1 MFNTIRWSVW
11 GQQIWALVGAVAA
24 LTTMAI
30 LLGKFN
36 NRPVFNQMGVT
47 LNAIISVLSVAVK
60 AAVAFVLSE
69 CMAQWKWILYAR
81 EDRLMIDFDR
91 LDGAARGPLG
101 SLRVLSRTKGA
112 SIAQFGAILT
122 IVALALDPFAQQL
135 LRLREAIVYDKS
147 NNDTSALISRA
158 AEYSLGVAHTEKTH
172 FTNLT
177 WDWERNASITTAEF
191 DFWNITTSIP
201 PSMEGAIMSGFYK
214 SPEELQRETLFRCSS
229 GNCTFEPFVTLG
241 VCHRCTDLSANL
253 TRMPGNYD
261 ELLNTIK
268 PYHTANTPG
277 IIVNGSTMYATGFSL
292 PNGHYIANTE
302 GCQPYHRQKCNSESY
317 TTTSFGTGNP
327 NNTVTMTDID
337 TLLWSMS
344 IIYADIKALN
354 ASGALKDLDPWSE
367 EPQPPEVTWPNV
379 SLKALEC
386 GLYYCAKRITSNVEN
401 GRLEET
407 VAEIA
412 NTKRSEFSWDLPKNI
427 YMNINDK
434 YDRIPPEYRAPPDE
448 LRSLEFH
455 KLWSVVTKNPLEIVK
470 ASKEDDWQMQSSR
483 NQVTI
488 QSESVKSI
496 SAYIQTLFRWEP
508 WFNDTKVRAQLSRL
522 EGMENAVGFNGASF
536 GPVTS
541 LYAAAQPPALNRLV
555 SLSRSDFAGV
565 SAVFESMAMSMTNEI
580 RRTHEDADVA
590 RNGMNTMTY
599 EGLVGSTVVLYEVK
613 WQWIALHVTVLTLA
627 CTLMLMTII
636 NTRSNVDV
644 PLWKSSSLA
653 ALRRGNDIGGLLK
666 DSGKS
671 VADME
676 DAARKMYMSGRRID
690 VEETKYQGKQ
700 YSNLVESE
708 RAWQI
713 DLSEGLAETS
723 TTDTVEERFE
733 PPSPASFHDQ
743 GLEMAPKTYSH
754 TF

>member
-1 MFNTIRWSVW
+1 MFTTLRWSVW
-11 GQQIWALVGAVAA
+11 GQQIWALAGAVAA

-36 NRPVFNQMGVT
+36 NRPIFNQMGFT
-47 LNAIISVLSVAVK
+47 INAVISVLSVTVK

-112 SIAQFGAILT
+112 SIAQFGAVLT

-177 WDWERNASITTAEF
+177 WDWERNASTTTAEF
-191 DFWNITTSIP
+191 EFWNITTSIP
-201 PSMEGAIMSGFYK
+201 PSMEGVIMSGFYK

-241 VCHRCTDLSANL
+241 VCHRCTDLSVNL

-292 PNGHYIANTE
+292 PNGHYIASTE
-302 GCQPYHRQKCNSESY
+302 GCQPYHRQKYSSESY

-327 NNTVTMTDID
+327 NKTVTMTDID

-386 GLYYCAKRITSNVEN
+386 GLYYCAKRITSKVEN

-412 NTKRSEFSWDLPKNI
+412 NTKR
-427 YMNINDK
+427 
-434 YDRIPPEYRAPPDE
+434 
-448 LRSLEFH
+448 
-455 KLWSVVTKNPLEIVK
+455 
-470 ASKEDDWQMQSSR
+470 
-483 NQVTI
+483 
-488 QSESVKSI
+488 
-496 SAYIQTLFRWEP
+496 
-508 WFNDTKVRAQLSRL
+508 RL
-522 EGMENAVGFNGASF
+522 EGMENAVDFNGASF
-536 GPVTS
+536 GPVKS

-636 NTRSNVDV
+636 NTGSNVDV

-653 ALRRGNDIGGLLK
+653 ALRHGNDIGGLLK
-666 DSGKS
+666 ESGKS

-690 VEETKYQGKQ
+690 VEETKYEGKQ
-700 YSNLVESE
+700 YSNLVESK
-708 RAWQI
+708 RASQI
-713 DLSEGLAETS
+713 DLGEGLAEAS

-733 PPSPASFHDQ
+733 PPRPASFHDQ
-743 GLEMAPKTYSH
+743 GSEMAPRTYSH

>member
-1 MFNTIRWSVW
+1 MFYTIRWSVW

-112 SIAQFGAILT
+112 SIAQFGAVLT

-135 LRLREAIVYDKS
+135 LRLREAIV
-147 NNDTSALISRA
+147 
-158 AEYSLGVAHTEKTH
+158 
-172 FTNLT
+172 
-177 WDWERNASITTAEF
+177 
-191 DFWNITTSIP
+191 
-201 PSMEGAIMSGFYK
+201 
-214 SPEELQRETLFRCSS
+214 
-229 GNCTFEPFVTLG
+229 
-241 VCHRCTDLSANL
+241 
-253 TRMPGNYD
+253 
-261 ELLNTIK
+261 
-268 PYHTANTPG
+268 
-277 IIVNGSTMYATGFSL
+277 
-292 PNGHYIANTE
+292 
-302 GCQPYHRQKCNSESY
+302 
-317 TTTSFGTGNP
+317 
-327 NNTVTMTDID
+327 
-337 TLLWSMS
+337 
-344 IIYADIKALN
+344 
-354 ASGALKDLDPWSE
+354 
-367 EPQPPEVTWPNV
+367 
-379 SLKALEC
+379 
-386 GLYYCAKRITSNVEN
+386 
-401 GRLEET
+401 
-407 VAEIA
+407 
-412 NTKRSEFSWDLPKNI
+412 
-427 YMNINDK
+427 
-434 YDRIPPEYRAPPDE
+434 
-448 LRSLEFH
+448 LEFH

-743 GLEMAPKTYSH
+743 GLEMAPRTYSH

>member
-1 MFNTIRWSVW
+1 
-11 GQQIWALVGAVAA
+11 
-24 LTTMAI
+24 
-30 LLGKFN
+30 
-36 NRPVFNQMGVT
+36 
-47 LNAIISVLSVAVK
+47 
-60 AAVAFVLSE
+60 
-69 CMAQWKWILYAR
+69 
-81 EDRLMIDFDR
+81 
-91 LDGAARGPLG
+91 
-101 SLRVLSRTKGA
+101 
-112 SIAQFGAILT
+112 
-122 IVALALDPFAQQL
+122 
-135 LRLREAIVYDKS
+135 
-147 NNDTSALISRA
+147 
-158 AEYSLGVAHTEKTH
+158 
-172 FTNLT
+172 
-177 WDWERNASITTAEF
+177 
-191 DFWNITTSIP
+191 
-201 PSMEGAIMSGFYK
+201 
-214 SPEELQRETLFRCSS
+214 
-229 GNCTFEPFVTLG
+229 
-241 VCHRCTDLSANL
+241 
-253 TRMPGNYD
+253 
-261 ELLNTIK
+261 
-268 PYHTANTPG
+268 
-277 IIVNGSTMYATGFSL
+277 
-292 PNGHYIANTE
+292 
-302 GCQPYHRQKCNSESY
+302 
-317 TTTSFGTGNP
+317 
-327 NNTVTMTDID
+327 MTDID

-367 EPQPPEVTWPNV
+367 EPQPPEST
-379 SLKALEC
+379 
-386 GLYYCAKRITSNVEN
+386 
-401 GRLEET
+401 
-407 VAEIA
+407 
-412 NTKRSEFSWDLPKNI
+412 
-427 YMNINDK
+427 
-434 YDRIPPEYRAPPDE
+434 APPQT
-448 LRSLEFH
+448 SC

-470 ASKEDDWQMQSSR
+470 ASKEDDWQMQFSR

-536 GPVTS
+536 GPVKS
-541 LYAAAQPPALNRLV
+541 LYAVAQPPALNRLV
-555 SLSRSDFAGV
+555 SLSQSDFSGV

-636 NTRSNVDV
+636 NTGSNVDV

-700 YSNLVESE
+700 YSNLVESK
-708 RAWQI
+708 RASQI

-733 PPSPASFHDQ
+733 PPRPVVS
-743 GLEMAPKTYSH
+743 
-754 TF
+754 